1 MVSAPT
7 IHHIEYFFAAAPV
20 FFSPTKYSAI
30 VLILR
35 NMSYFQ
41 AGISDERS
49 HDTAKA
55 ILLEMGEFF
64 QIQVFI
70 VVPIS
75 VMIMYIPLIIVIQ
88 VNSYQLNL
96 NLFCILS
103 PVYTSTLNR
112 FQISLGQP
120 CECP

>member
-1 MVSAPT
+1 
-7 IHHIEYFFAAAPV
+7 
-20 FFSPTKYSAI
+20 
-30 VLILR
+30 
-35 NMSYFQ
+35 MSYFQ

-70 VVPIS
+70 VVPVS
-75 VMIMYIPLIIVIQ
+75 VMIMYITIFIVIQ

-96 NLFCILS
+96 NLFSSLS

-112 FQISLGQP
+112 FQTSLGQP

>member
-1 MVSAPT
+1 MSAPT

-20 FFSPTKYSAI
+20 FFSPTKNSAI
-30 VLILR
+30 VLILQ

-75 VMIMYIPLIIVIQ
+75 VMIMYITIIIVIQ
-88 VNSYQLNL
+88 ANSYQLNL
-96 NLFCILS
+96 TICFVS
-103 PVYTSTLNR
+103 
-112 FQISLGQP
+112 
-120 CECP
+120 

>member
-1 MVSAPT
+1 MNIILVVGIAFMVSAPT
-7 IHHIEYFFAAAPV
+7 ID
-20 FFSPTKYSAI
+20 
-30 VLILR
+30 VLMVW

-112 FQISLGQP
+112 FQIGLGQP